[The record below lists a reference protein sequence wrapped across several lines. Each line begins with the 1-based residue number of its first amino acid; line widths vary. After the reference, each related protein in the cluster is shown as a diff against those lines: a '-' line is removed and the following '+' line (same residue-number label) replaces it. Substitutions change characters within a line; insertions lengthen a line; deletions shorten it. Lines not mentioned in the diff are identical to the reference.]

1 MGEIKVK
8 FIIITVS
15 ALLLSACQY
24 EPQGAGV
31 RYYEGGPDMAV
42 PWHCPIYDLSMPA
55 RPEVD

>member
-1 MGEIKVK
+1 MK